1 MLGGIRND
9 QLMDQTWH
17 YVDKTYGM
25 YNTGAVPASFHY
37 GRNAEKGGKER
48 QQILEL
54 YIQQQVL
61 HAVFIETVER
71 GQFGKHEEPVFEYF
85 LTLMYSMADTAR
97 KHRNIRT
104 VHREFAITAGCSGEP
119 SAA

>member
-1 MLGGIRND
+1 MDGYMLGGIRND

-61 HAVFIETVER
+61 HAVLIETVER

-85 LTLMYSMADTAR
+85 NQKTY
-97 KHRNIRT
+97 
-104 VHREFAITAGCSGEP
+104 GCTGVLLAELVEVESQHGQAC
-119 SAA
+119 SCKNA